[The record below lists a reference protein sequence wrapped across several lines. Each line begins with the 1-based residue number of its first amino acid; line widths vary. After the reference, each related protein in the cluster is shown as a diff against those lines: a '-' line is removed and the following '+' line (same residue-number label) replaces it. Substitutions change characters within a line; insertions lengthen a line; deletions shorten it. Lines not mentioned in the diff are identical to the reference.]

1 LEKKLLGLGSKV
13 SHQNFGKGIIVDVSM
28 SEYTVWIKNRGEVQI
43 THSDDRLEV
52 INEIPL
58 NGDRLTL
65 KEVKQAINSIFHHWN
80 VNQDTVELGEK
91 WLGGMLILKPN
102 NPDIKSKEIPIETF
116 FHKIVMVRDRI
127 RVMEQKINSSK
138 NLNDEEKIDLQQY
151 LTRIYGSLTTFNV
164 LFKRKEDH
172 FRGESS
178 KS

>member
-1 LEKKLLGLGSKV
+1 MEEKLLGLGSKI
-13 SHQNFGKGIIVDVSM
+13 SHQNFGKGIVVDVGM
-28 SEYTVWIKNRGEVQI
+28 SEYTIWTKNRGEVQVS
-43 THSDDRLEV
+43 HSDDRLE
-52 INEIPL
+52 ILDQIPL
-58 NGDRLTL
+58 DGDRITL

-80 VNQDTVELGEK
+80 VNQETVELGDK
-91 WLGGMLILKPN
+91 WLGGTILFKPN
-102 NPDIKSKEIPIETF
+102 NPNLKPKEIPIETF

-172 FRGESS
+172 FKGEGA